1 MRSCSLS
8 VLGKQTAKEITS
20 VDPGRLILA
29 GQGQSD
35 GWIRRLQL
43 ERSVR
48 PMSVVVLDI
57 DTQDLLKVS
66 AADNQQPVQTLGTH
80 RPDPP
85 LRVGVRVRRL
95 HRRHEHLGALRAQH
109 VVKRTGELGVAVAE
123 QEPQTPSSSFA
134 KHQQQ
139 VAGLLGDPVTVGLA
153 VTPAK

>member
-8 VLGKQTAKEITS
+8 VLVKQTAKEITS

-29 GQGQSD
+29 GQGQPD

-48 PMSVVVLDI
+48 PMSVVVVDI

-80 RPDPP
+80 RADPT
-85 LRVGVRVRRL
+85 LRIGVGVRGADRRPD
-95 HRRHEHLGALRAQH
+95 HRDALRGQH
-109 VVKRTGELGVAVAE
+109 RVEGRRELGIAIVDEEAGGRALVLQRPGQITCCWATHAAV
-123 QEPQTPSSSFA
+123 
-134 KHQQQ
+134 
-139 VAGLLGDPVTVGLA
+139 G
-153 VTPAK
+153 